1 MVRTE
6 HLGRYKDLA
15 FLLTRYGLKDF
26 RLDLDAV
33 AEPVPAEDDR
43 PLEPDVQER
52 AKAFSSRLREMG
64 PTFVKFGQLLS
75 TRPDI
80 VPPEYVIELEA
91 LQDSVEPFSFAEV
104 EKIIEEELQV
114 RISKAFEEL
123 EAVPIAAAS
132 LGQVHRA
139 VLRDGREVVVKVQRP
154 NVREVIRKDLEVFT
168 DIASAL
174 ESHTAIGRKMNLL
187 ETVEDLRRTLLNELD
202 YLQEARNAAILRKNL
217 AGFEELYIPEVIA
230 DLTTSKVLT
239 TELVRGKKV
248 SRITNLSLIEND
260 YARLA
265 AVITRAYLK
274 QICVDGFW
282 HSDPHPGNVFL
293 RDDQIVLLDFGMVS
307 RIGSEGQD
315 NIIKMLLGITE
326 NRGREVA
333 EVCRR
338 MGREQEGFDEERF
351 YRDISAMVTTY
362 HDADMSRTNVGQLI
376 FQVIAIASN
385 NELRIPS
392 EMAMLGKTLLNLD
405 GITSRLDPDFN
416 PQQVIQEYSQ
426 ELIAQKVRQRLAPRN
441 YYSALLDLNQ
451 LALDLPS
458 RSREIVDKLAGG
470 RMEFRVHI
478 DETNHILKGM
488 QRIANRITVG
498 LVIAALLVASALIMQ
513 VPTDDRW
520 AGYPV
525 LAIGGYLIAAAMGI
539 YLVVSIFRKDRRDRE
554 VRPK

>member
-26 RLDLDAV
+26 RLELDPV
-33 AEPVPAEDDR
+33 AEPLPADDDK
-43 PLEPDVQER
+43 PVEPDVQAR
-52 AKAFSSRLREMG
+52 AEAFSTRLREMG

-80 VPPEYVIELEA
+80 VPPEYVAELES
-91 LQDSVEPFSFAEV
+91 LQDDVEPFSFAEV
-104 EKIIEEELQV
+104 EKIVETELRV
-114 RISKAFEEL
+114 RISKVFQEF

-139 VLRDGREVVVKVQRP
+139 ILRDGREVVVKVQRP
-154 NVREVIRKDLEVFT
+154 DVREVIRKDLEVFSE
-168 DIASAL
+168 IAGTL

-187 ETVEDLRRTLLNELD
+187 ETVEELRRTLLNELD
-202 YLQEARNAAILRKNL
+202 YLQEARSAAILRKNL
-217 AGFEELYIPEVIA
+217 AGFEELYIPEVIE
-230 DLTTSKVLT
+230 DLTTSRVLT

-248 SRITNLSLIEND
+248 SRITNLSLVEND

-315 NIIKMLLGITE
+315 NIIKMLLGITG

-338 MGREQEGFDEERF
+338 MGREQEGFDEGRF
-351 YRDISAMVTTY
+351 YRDITAMVTTY
-362 HDADMSRTNVGQLI
+362 HDADLSKTNVGQLI
-376 FQVIAIASN
+376 FQVIAIANN

-392 EMAMLGKTLLNLD
+392 ELAMLGKTLLNLD
-405 GITSRLDPDFN
+405 GITRRLDPDFN
-416 PQQVIQEYSQ
+416 PQEVIQEYSQ
-426 ELIAQKVRQRLAPRN
+426 ELMAQKVRQRLNPRN

-451 LALDLPS
+451 LALDFPA

-470 RMEFRVHI
+470 KMGFHI
-478 DETNHILKGM
+478 HLDEANHLMKGM

-513 VPTDDRW
+513 VPTQDRW

-525 LAIGGYLIAAAMGI
+525 LAICGYLVAAAMGI

-554 VRPK
+554 INK